1 MYGEVVSC
9 SARGFVAR
17 LENVFTTTPFFPSY
31 LPFLVYF
38 SMRKGAREGGSSEG
52 GKEKSF
58 LMKIE
63 RNRQKYK

>member
-17 LENVFTTTPFFPSY
+17 LENVFPTTPFFPSY

-38 SMRKGAREGGSSEG
+38 SMRKEGSEG
-52 GKEKSF
+52 GRKQRRREGEILSDENK
-58 LMKIE
+58 K
-63 RNRQKYK
+63 K